1 MNWRGVKNEPEC
13 GPPRADCRPA
23 GIFLSMTDQLFI
35 LFVILPVLTA
45 VALFVIGSRSAWQQR
60 VSLTVVLLLW
70 GFSLYG
76 LVHVL
81 RTGVVVLRMG
91 HWPAPY
97 GIVLVA
103 DILSMTM
110 VAVTMTVAL
119 AVTFFSLP
127 TVDRARQE
135 HFYYPLF
142 FILLMGVNGAFL
154 TGDIFNLFVFFE
166 VLLIASYALMALGS
180 DADQLRETNK
190 YVVLNLIAST
200 VFLLGLA
207 ATYRIMGTLNM
218 ADLAV
223 KVQAQ
228 AGSPLLT
235 VLAMVFLFVFGTKA
249 AIFPLYFWLPGPYYP
264 PPAGISAF
272 FGGILTKVGVY
283 AIFRTFTLL
292 FRHDPAF
299 TYELLLAIAAATM
312 LLGVL
317 GAISQMD
324 VKRILSYHIISQIG
338 YMILGIG
345 LFTTQALAGA
355 LFYIV
360 HHVIVKSALFLISG
374 VVQETTGTTSLKTL
388 GGLSARSWLLST
400 LFLVAALSLAGLPP
414 FSGFF
419 SKLIILQAG
428 VNTGRYGYVAVGLL
442 GSLLTLF
449 SMLKIWNGV
458 FWGEERAPTR
468 PVPLR
473 PLLPGVILLVSLTVG
488 IGLFPGVL
496 YRVVDAAAAQ
506 LADPWI
512 YIEAVLGP
520 EARRQGIPPL

>member
-1 MNWRGVKNEPEC
+1 M
-13 GPPRADCRPA
+13 
-23 GIFLSMTDQLFI
+23 LDQLFI
-35 LFVILPVLTA
+35 LFIILPLLTA
-45 VALFVIGSRSAWQQR
+45 IALFAIGTRSVWQQG
-60 VSLTVVLLLW
+60 VSLAVVLLLW
-70 GFSLYG
+70 GFALYG
-76 LVHVL
+76 LIHVL
-81 RTGVVVLRMG
+81 HRGMVVLRLG

-97 GIVLVA
+97 GIILVA
-103 DILSMTM
+103 DVLSMTM
-110 VAVTMTVAL
+110 VAVTMTIAL
-119 AVTFFSLP
+119 AVTCFSLP

-200 VFLLGLA
+200 VFLFGLS

-218 ADLAV
+218 ADLAL
-223 KVQAQ
+223 KMQTQAEN
-228 AGSPLLT
+228 PLLT

-292 FRHDPAF
+292 FRHDPSF
-299 TYELLLAIAAATM
+299 THELLLAISAATM
-312 LLGVL
+312 IFGVL
-317 GAISQMD
+317 GAISQLD
-324 VKRILSYHIISQIG
+324 IKRILSYHIISQIG

-345 LFTTQALAGA
+345 LFVPQALAGA

-374 VVQETTGTTSLKTL
+374 VVQETTGTTSLKAL
-388 GGLSARSWLLST
+388 GGLSARSWLLSA

-414 FSGFF
+414 LSGFF

-428 VNTGRYGYVAVGLL
+428 VNSGRYGYVAVGLL

-458 FWGEERAPTR
+458 FWGEERAPAR
-468 PVPLR
+468 PVPLG
-473 PLLPGVILLVSLTVG
+473 PLLPGVILLVSLTMG
-488 IGLFPGVL
+488 IGLFPRVL
-496 YRVVDAAAAQ
+496 YRVVDAAATQ
-506 LADPWI
+506 LADPWL
-512 YIEAVLGP
+512 YITAVLGP
-520 EARRQGIPPL
+520 GVHQRGTLPL

>member
-1 MNWRGVKNEPEC
+1 M
-13 GPPRADCRPA
+13 
-23 GIFLSMTDQLFI
+23 IDQLFI
-35 LFVILPVLTA
+35 LFVIVPVLTA
-45 VALFVIGSRSAWQQR
+45 VVLFAIGMRSVWQQR
-60 VSLTVVLLLW
+60 LSLAVVVLLW
-70 GFSLYG
+70 VCSLYG

-81 RTGVVVLRMG
+81 ETGIVVLRMG
-91 HWPAPY
+91 DWPAPY
-97 GIVLVA
+97 GIILVA
-103 DILSMTM
+103 DVLSMTM
-110 VAVTMTVAL
+110 VAVTMTIAL
-119 AVTFFSLP
+119 AVTLFSLP

-180 DADQLRETNK
+180 EAEQLRETNI

-207 ATYRIMGTLNM
+207 AIYRSLGTLNM
-218 ADLAV
+218 ADLAA
-223 KVQAQ
+223 KIQAQ
-228 AGSPLLT
+228 AENPLFT

-249 AIFPLYFWLPGPYYP
+249 AIFPLYFWLPGPYFP

-292 FRHDPAF
+292 FRHDPSF
-299 TYELLLAIAAATM
+299 THELLLAISAATM
-312 LLGVL
+312 LFGVL

-345 LFTTQALAGA
+345 LFTPQALAGA

-374 VVQETTGTTSLKTL
+374 VVQETTGTTSLKAL
-388 GGLSARSWLLST
+388 GGLAARSWFLSA

-414 FSGFF
+414 LSGFF
-419 SKLIILQAG
+419 SKFIILQAG
-428 VNTGRYGYVAVGLL
+428 MHSGRYGYVAIGLL
-442 GSLLTLF
+442 GSFLTLF

-458 FWGEERAPTR
+458 FWGVDRAPTR
-468 PVPLR
+468 AVRLW
-473 PLLPGVILLVSLTVG
+473 PLLPGVVLLVSLTIG
-488 IGLFPGVL
+488 IGLCPSVL
-496 YRVVDAAAAQ
+496 YRVVDVAAAQ
-506 LADPWI
+506 LADPWV

-520 EARRQGIPPL
+520 RTSGSGIPPLPLTP